1 MAYIPHRVSLLD
13 LIAERL
19 RGTTMSDW
27 LKLAITLI
35 GVGIITW
42 STVQNLEYRMTKLE
56 SGFDEH
62 LDKHDTQYDNIQK
75 TMTQIQIEL
84 TRQNRQ

>member
-1 MAYIPHRVSLLD
+1 MAYIPRQDSLLD

-19 RGTTMSDW
+19 RGKTMSDW

-56 SGFDEH
+56 SGFEEH
-62 LDKHDTQYDNIQK
+62 LDKHDIQYDNIQK